1 MESEARGSMRKG
13 SFDGDGSHRNYL
25 GMQIGV
31 VQCISIQS
39 NVEYT
44 SVLVLFLITE
54 LKQNFRINFILF
66 LQKKRFFL
74 ICNMYVQKYQYPL
87 L

>member
-31 VQCISIQS
+31 VQYISIQS

-54 LKQNFRINFILF
+54 LNKTFVSILF
-66 LQKKRFFL
+66 YFYKKKVFSNL
-74 ICNMYVQKYQYPL
+74 
-87 L
+87 